1 MTLSGLAI
9 GSLTL
14 VQEDGVTEGFN
25 PELLDY
31 TAATTDATNKI
42 TAAAS
47 DEEAEVVIKANGKV
61 VANGS
66 AATWLPGKNIVE
78 ITVAIGEESQIYTAI
93 VDKTNG
99 ILGSLTVASEAG
111 IESGYTAITV
121 TETLTEGHTYRYKT
135 DTTLEEPVL
144 DEDLAL
150 WGVWDGESEI
160 AATTGHEIVIAE
172 VYTIG
177 DVAFTKKAGKTT
189 VSSLE

>member
-1 MTLSGLAI
+1 
-9 GSLTL
+9 
-14 VQEDGVTEGFN
+14 
-25 PELLDY
+25 LDY
-31 TAATTDATNKI
+31 TATTTDATNKI

-61 VANGS
+61 VASGS
-66 AATWLPGKNIVE
+66 SATWLPGTNIIE
-78 ITVAIGEESQIYTAI
+78 ITVTIGEESQIYSVT

-99 ILGSLTVASEAG
+99 ILGTLTVASEAG
-111 IESGYTAITV
+111 TTSGYTAITI

-135 DTTLEEPVL
+135 DTTLEEPEL

-150 WGVWDGESEI
+150 WDVWDGESEI
-160 AATTGHEIVIAE
+160 EATTGHEIVIAE

-189 VSSLE
+189 VASLA

>member
-14 VQEDGVTEGFN
+14 VQEDGATEGFD

-135 DTTLEEPVL
+135 DTAVEEPAL

-160 AATTGHEIVIAE
+160 AAINGDEIAIAE
-172 VYTIG
+172 VFEIG
-177 DVAFTKKAGKTT
+177 EEVLTKKAGKST
-189 VSSLE
+189 VASLE